1 MSGPFNSSSP
11 NDIDGSLAA
20 PASLPLGQCD
30 QGGAGF
36 IGGGDYP
43 PSDPVDRGLVNVQRD
58 SNGLFGHAAGHE
70 SSDGVGWVHGSDYA
84 SLHRSVNAS
93 LHSTRRTVMPDHS
106 GMTYLAKN
114 LRYLARKA
122 EIKQAALGERL
133 GVQQS
138 TVQRIMSGA
147 TEWPR
152 LDSLLAITEYFHCSL
167 DELVHQDMENAGG
180 PSQPVGFSD
189 ATMAQAVELLHM
201 LAELRP
207 DDQRFRKV
215 SWRAIQVTAKAIT
228 KAEGSQKDAVRMI
241 LEELLQE

>member
-1 MSGPFNSSSP
+1 MSG
-11 NDIDGSLAA
+11 GVAA
-20 PASLPLGQCD
+20 PTGLTSD
-30 QGGAGF
+30 GAGQVNQGLAGL
-36 IGGGDYP
+36 IRGGHDLP
-43 PSDPVDRGLVNVQRD
+43 ADPVDRGLIDVQLSGD
-58 SNGLFGHAAGHE
+58 GLLGHAASHE
-70 SSDGVGWVHGSDYA
+70 GCDGVGGVHGIDYA
-84 SLHRSVNAS
+84 LLHRPVNAS
-93 LHSTRRTVMPDHS
+93 LHSTRRTVMADHS
-106 GMTYLAKN
+106 RMTYLAKN

-152 LDSLLAITEYFHCSL
+152 LDSLLAITNYFHCSL

-189 ATMAQAVELLHM
+189 ATMTQAVELLHM

>member
-1 MSGPFNSSSP
+1 MRWRRR
-11 NDIDGSLAA
+11 GSCHRLCIV
-20 PASLPLGQCD
+20 ASVSQCIV
-30 QGGAGF
+30 AF
-36 IGGGDYP
+36 
-43 PSDPVDRGLVNVQRD
+43 DPTN
-58 SNGLFGHAAGHE
+58 GHARPFRDE
-70 SSDGVGWVHGSDYA
+70 
-84 SLHRSVNAS
+84 LPRQE
-93 LHSTRRTVMPDHS
+93 P
-106 GMTYLAKN
+106 
-114 LRYLARKA
+114 
-122 EIKQAALGERL
+122 ALPGAQVRNQTGRL
-133 GVQQS
+133 GRAARRP
-138 TVQRIMSGA
+138 TVHRPADHVGA

-152 LDSLLAITEYFHCSL
+152 LDSLLAIANYFHCSL

-189 ATMAQAVELLHM
+189 ATMTQAVELLHM

>member
-1 MSGPFNSSSP
+1 MN
-11 NDIDGSLAA
+11 
-20 PASLPLGQCD
+20 
-30 QGGAGF
+30 
-36 IGGGDYP
+36 
-43 PSDPVDRGLVNVQRD
+43 
-58 SNGLFGHAAGHE
+58 
-70 SSDGVGWVHGSDYA
+70 
-84 SLHRSVNAS
+84 
-93 LHSTRRTVMPDHS
+93 
-106 GMTYLAKN
+106 YLAKN
-114 LRYLARKA
+114 LRYLARRA

-152 LDSLLAITEYFHCSL
+152 LDSLLAISNYFHCSL

-180 PSQPVGFSD
+180 PSQSVGFSD
-189 ATMAQAVELLHM
+189 ATMTQAVELLHM

-241 LEELLQE
+241 LEELFQE

>member
-1 MSGPFNSSSP
+1 
-11 NDIDGSLAA
+11 
-20 PASLPLGQCD
+20 
-30 QGGAGF
+30 
-36 IGGGDYP
+36 
-43 PSDPVDRGLVNVQRD
+43 
-58 SNGLFGHAAGHE
+58 
-70 SSDGVGWVHGSDYA
+70 
-84 SLHRSVNAS
+84 
-93 LHSTRRTVMPDHS
+93 MPDHS
-106 GMTYLAKN
+106 RMTYLAKN

-122 EIKQAALGERL
+122 DIKQAALGERL

-152 LDSLLAITEYFHCSL
+152 LDSLLAITNYFRCSL

-189 ATMAQAVELLHM
+189 ATMTQAVELLHM

>member
-1 MSGPFNSSSP
+1 MS
-11 NDIDGSLAA
+11 DGVAAPTSLA
-20 PASLPLGQCD
+20 SD
-30 QGGAGF
+30 GAGKVNQGLAGL
-36 IGGGDYP
+36 IGGGHDLP
-43 PSDPVDRGLVNVQRD
+43 ADPVDRGLIDVQLSGD
-58 SNGLFGHAAGHE
+58 GLLGHAASHE
-70 SSDGVGWVHGSDYA
+70 GCDGVGGVHGIDYA
-84 SLHRSVNAS
+84 SLHRPVNAS

-106 GMTYLAKN
+106 RMTYLAKN

-152 LDSLLAITEYFHCSL
+152 LDSLLAITNYFHCSL

-189 ATMAQAVELLHM
+189 ATMTQAVELLHM

-241 LEELLQE
+241 LEELFQE